1 MTVKNNPYVKDL
13 IFFLAAIVVSMTG
26 FWMMTGRNL
35 ISRNEANLL
44 VRQQTIALETKL
56 ELYHEGLL
64 DQEQRLTKQ
73 EEKLQRILE
82 KNTEAINDLRVQI
95 ATLSQSLSA
104 LTNRDS

>member
-1 MTVKNNPYVKDL
+1 M
-13 IFFLAAIVVSMTG
+13 AG

>member
-1 MTVKNNPYVKDL
+1 
-13 IFFLAAIVVSMTG
+13 
-26 FWMMTGRNL
+26 MMTGRNL